1 MSKMKKVNKRKGI
14 TLIEVIISVAL
25 IAILLIPLTDLVM
38 TSIKKNKKAE
48 VKQEATNLGQK
59 IVEELKAQD
68 TIQLHDFDSST
79 NIGKYT
85 TLDGYVLNV
94 IKESDEWKM
103 EGPGDKDLP
112 IEVTLKKNDKVK
124 YNNNDKEVEKLK
136 DDQYAV
142 VIKFTDNYIKWETTS
157 FDANGNAKF
166 TSTNNLPI
174 SGLDVVKLTIENDGE
189 NNAITNVKI
198 DVGSEDAS
206 VTGEPKVTYSKQA
219 QINNIRK
226 PSDIKEPYSKDLCH
240 RIKIIRDANFNAS
253 TKLLAYIRG
262 DVPKDLT
269 DEQKNKASIDIDYID
284 LGDDLT
290 KTPIDLRLDYSSDS
304 STEACKINLRQ
315 NISETQ
321 VDTLHSLYDINVS
334 ISDGTDVL
342 YSSQISTNTDIEVFN
357 TPTS

>member
-1 MSKMKKVNKRKGI
+1 MSVMKKVNKRKGI
-14 TLIEVIISVAL
+14 TLIEVVISVAL
-25 IAILLIPLTDLVM
+25 IAILLIPLTNLVM
-38 TSIKKNKKAE
+38 TSIKRNKKAE

-68 TIQLHDFDSST
+68 TIQLQSYNDVEKT
-79 NIGKYT
+79 GKYT
-85 TLDGYVLNV
+85 TLDGYV
-94 IKESDEWKM
+94 M
-103 EGPGDKDLP
+103 EFKQDSNGKWTMKGTGDKGLSV
-112 IEVTLKKNDKVK
+112 EATFNKNDKVK

-136 DDQYAV
+136 DAQYAV
-142 VIKFTDNYIKWETTS
+142 VIKFTGNAIEWATS

-166 TSTNNLPI
+166 ESTNNLPI

-198 DVGSEDAS
+198 DVGNGKTS

-226 PSDIKEPYSKDLCH
+226 PNDIKEPYSKELCH